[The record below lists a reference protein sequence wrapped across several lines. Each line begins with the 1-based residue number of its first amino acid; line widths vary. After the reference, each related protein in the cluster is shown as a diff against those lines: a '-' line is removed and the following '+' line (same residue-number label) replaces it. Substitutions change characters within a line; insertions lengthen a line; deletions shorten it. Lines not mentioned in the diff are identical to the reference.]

1 VGIDKN
7 TVLVRYLYLEAYSM
21 LYLIQW
27 ESGTVTGP
35 KLNNRNASR
44 SVENLGDGTVP
55 LSHCIEYNTEY
66 V

>member
-1 VGIDKN
+1 MGIDKI
-7 TVLVRYLYLEAYSM
+7 TVLVRYLYLEAYSI

-35 KLNNRNASR
+35 KLNSRNASQW
-44 SVENLGDGTVP
+44 VENPGDETVP
-55 LSHCIEYNTEY
+55 LSHYIENSTEY